1 MIRDEWRNEL
11 LQQSA
16 SSSESESD
24 PEEESKGFVKER
36 GRQER
41 HNEDEYGLSIQR
53 VKEGQGVMMFGGM
66 PEKGRVRV

>member
-36 GRQER
+36 RQER
-41 HNEDEYGLSIQR
+41 HNEGEYGLSIQR